1 MHLSAPQRQALAPH
15 GTLRAALNHGNF
27 VLVSRDAEKKPY
39 GISVD
44 LARAFAKD
52 VGLELEFVEHERAVD
67 VASTAQDD
75 RWDICFLAV
84 DPKRAETIDFTMPY
98 IRIEGSYLA
107 GAHSTAKNSTE
118 LVESGAKVGSV
129 DGSAY
134 TLTLQRKAGAENLVL
149 YPNLAAAL
157 VALDTAAIEAVAG
170 IKDAM
175 EHEAAKREGAL
186 VLDPPFMEIRQA
198 MAMPQGRSDGAAILK
213 SWLEQAARSGLTADI
228 LERHGVARSCAIL
241 PDE

>member
-1 MHLSAPQRQALAPH
+1 MPLSDTQRHALAPH

-27 VLVSRDAEKKPY
+27 VLVSRDANGEPC

-44 LARAFAKD
+44 LARAFAEYA
-52 VGLELEFVEHERAVD
+52 GIELEFVEHERAVD

-107 GAHSTAKNSTE
+107 GVHCDAPDSAA
-118 LVESGAKVGSV
+118 LVTSGAKVGSV
-129 DGSAY
+129 EGSAY
-134 TLTLQRKAGAENLVL
+134 TLTLQRKEGAENLIL
-149 YPNLAAAL
+149 FPNLSAAL
-157 VALDTAAIEAVAG
+157 AALDAGDIAAVAG

-175 EHEAAKREGAL
+175 EHQALNRNGAR
-186 VLDPPFMEIRQA
+186 VLAPPFMEIRQA
-198 MAMPQGRSDGAAILK
+198 MAMPQGRPAAAQVLK
-213 SWLEQAARSGLTADI
+213 HWLTEAARSGQTADI
-228 LERHGVARSCAIL
+228 LERHGVARTCVIL
-241 PDE
+241 PE